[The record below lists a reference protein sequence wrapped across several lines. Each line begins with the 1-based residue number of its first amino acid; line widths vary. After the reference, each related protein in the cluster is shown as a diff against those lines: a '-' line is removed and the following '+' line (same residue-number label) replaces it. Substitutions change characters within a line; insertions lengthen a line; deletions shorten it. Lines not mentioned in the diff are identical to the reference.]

1 MSEPSIETAIDLPK
15 LRGALHAWA
24 FGPFLIAAIALVACA
39 HGDDLWP
46 TLAYAL
52 SVCGLLGTSAL
63 YHRIGWSPRW
73 YLVVRRVDH
82 SMIFALIVGTYT
94 PLCLIALRG
103 RAGAAFTG
111 MCITAAV
118 GVVTTLFWTNSP
130 KWLRSAIYVAVGWTG
145 VLVVPQ
151 LHEAIGASGLAM
163 LAAGGL
169 MYAVGAGI
177 YALRRPDPIPRVFG
191 YHELFHALVV
201 VAAAIH
207 MCLVAFWVVVP
218 EGAAAG

>member
-1 MSEPSIETAIDLPK
+1 MESETVVDLPK

-24 FGPFLIAAIALVACA
+24 FGPFLIAAIALVLSAR
-39 HGDDLWP
+39 DEDLGP
-46 TLAYAL
+46 TAVYAA

-73 YLVVRRVDH
+73 YVVARRLDH

-103 RAGAAFTG
+103 RGAETAYYSMCVMAG
-111 MCITAAV
+111 I
-118 GVVTTLFWTNSP
+118 GVITTLFWTRSP

-151 LHEAIGASGLAM
+151 LFDAIGASGLAM
-163 LAAGGL
+163 LGGGGL
-169 MYAVGAGI
+169 LYSIGALI
-177 YALRRPDPIPRVFG
+177 YALKRPDPIPRVFG
-191 YHELFHALVV
+191 YHEIFHALVI
-201 VAAAIH
+201 VAAGLH
-207 MCLVAFWVVVP
+207 LCLVAFWVIVR
-218 EGAAAG
+218 